1 MAPKPKQ
8 ANRRAN
14 AKPKARTSVATEVA
28 APLDYQTVLGKVRS
42 APEPTAE
49 DCSSAGVLFDH
60 FPAGERKDNLR
71 AWCGC
76 LHGDGVCK
84 KKTFVYVVTNADAL
98 GVTHPEEANAR
109 AKAKAKAKSGG
120 NAWNAERIVENL
132 LPHVQE
138 HFQQI
143 VENGDGLDIA
153 VRCATAFGRLTTS
166 HVWHLLAAKL
176 DLQSPSDDNEFE
188 RKLRDFRACGVNY
201 EPSIEDYF
209 RLFRGK
215 APENHPHPLAF
226 SDNVRSLNTVG
237 IMMHRECDIGRRMA
251 SDLLREDPEEFHR
264 LLAVADHACEGGGA
278 VIVGGRGKIDWSRA
292 SKGAGKGFSAFS
304 GHGHRLGE

>member
-1 MAPKPKQ
+1 MIVNNLVPHM
-8 ANRRAN
+8 RR
-14 AKPKARTSVATEVA
+14 
-28 APLDYQTVLGKVRS
+28 
-42 APEPTAE
+42 
-49 DCSSAGVLFDH
+49 
-60 FPAGERKDNLR
+60 
-71 AWCGC
+71 
-76 LHGDGVCK
+76 
-84 KKTFVYVVTNADAL
+84 
-98 GVTHPEEANAR
+98 
-109 AKAKAKAKSGG
+109 
-120 NAWNAERIVENL
+120 
-132 LPHVQE
+132 
-138 HFQQI
+138 HFQQM
-143 VENGDGLDIA
+143 VDDGPSHLDFPA
-153 VRCATAFGRLTTS
+153 RCARAFDQLKDT
-166 HVWHLLAAKL
+166 HIWHLLAAKL

-278 VIVGGRGKIDWSRA
+278 VIVGGRSKIDWSRA